1 MSHET
6 NKKCTVCN
14 ERFVFKDLEKILGE
28 DLQIC
33 INCLEEKMRKG
44 EIQSFGEKQYE
55 TIVRMLEEMPEEN
68 TGSEERSLMKVQEQ
82 NLDAELFVLQFGRDL
97 TSLARQGKL
106 TPVIGRK
113 KEIEETILILSRKF
127 KTNPLLLGEPGV
139 GKTAIIEGVSQ
150 RIADGTV
157 PEGLQNKRLI
167 ELNIGNLVAGTK
179 FRGEFEARLKK
190 IIEEVEQH
198 KNVILFLDEFH
209 TIAGAGGAEG
219 SVDAANILKPS
230 LARGNIQVI
239 GATTFDEYRMY
250 IQKDGALSRRM
261 INVQVEEPT
270 TEEAVEIISGLL
282 PIFEQHHG
290 VKFESNVVKKAVDLS
305 KRYLTERYLPDKAID
320 LIDETAANRKISQST
335 PSYDYK
341 KLEAEKINA
350 TELKNNL
357 ILDEKYE
364 EAKQQ
369 LIKEK
374 DLEAQIKKIK
384 EKAES
389 EKKKNSVVTIGHVT
403 SILEKK
409 TGIPVKDTDKE
420 DREKLKLM
428 DESLRKFVKG
438 QERAIELTT
447 LAIRRSK
454 LKLKDPNR
462 PIGAFLFLG
471 PTGVGKTELAKALA
485 HEMFG
490 DKKAMIRIDMSEF
503 AEKHSVSKL
512 IGSPPGYVGHEEG
525 GKLTNLLRRKPFSIV
540 LLDEVEK
547 AHPDVFNVMLQIF
560 EDGIITDNKG
570 KTVDAKNAVFIL
582 TSNLGSKLYS
592 TNQTNNLG
600 FSSKSEE
607 AQTKDLE
614 KKVIEFVR
622 KDGFFR
628 PEFLNRLDATVV
640 FNPLTDKAMKEIV
653 EKQAS
658 ELADRI
664 DKEGYK
670 LVFSDEALELLKKE
684 GYRPE
689 FGAREAKRKVEAV
702 TDLLANRILD
712 VEKEEYMVT
721 VENEQLIVK

>member
-1 MSHET
+1 M
-6 NKKCTVCN
+6 
-14 ERFVFKDLEKILGE
+14 
-28 DLQIC
+28 
-33 INCLEEKMRKG
+33 
-44 EIQSFGEKQYE
+44 
-55 TIVRMLEEMPEEN
+55 
-68 TGSEERSLMKVQEQ
+68 
-82 NLDAELFVLQFGRDL
+82 EL
-97 TSLARQGKL
+97 
-106 TPVIGRK
+106 
-113 KEIEETILILSRKF
+113 
-127 KTNPLLLGEPGV
+127 
-139 GKTAIIEGVSQ
+139 
-150 RIADGTV
+150 
-157 PEGLQNKRLI
+157 
-167 ELNIGNLVAGTK
+167 
-179 FRGEFEARLKK
+179 
-190 IIEEVEQH
+190 
-198 KNVILFLDEFH
+198 
-209 TIAGAGGAEG
+209 
-219 SVDAANILKPS
+219 
-230 LARGNIQVI
+230 
-239 GATTFDEYRMY
+239 
-250 IQKDGALSRRM
+250 
-261 INVQVEEPT
+261 
-270 TEEAVEIISGLL
+270 
-282 PIFEQHHG
+282 
-290 VKFESNVVKKAVDLS
+290 
-305 KRYLTERYLPDKAID
+305 
-320 LIDETAANRKISQST
+320 
-335 PSYDYK
+335 
-341 KLEAEKINA
+341 
-350 TELKNNL
+350 
-357 ILDEKYE
+357 
-364 EAKQQ
+364 
-369 LIKEK
+369 
-374 DLEAQIKKIK
+374 
-384 EKAES
+384 
-389 EKKKNSVVTIGHVT
+389 
-403 SILEKK
+403 
-409 TGIPVKDTDKE
+409 
-420 DREKLKLM
+420 
-428 DESLRKFVKG
+428 
-438 QERAIELTT
+438 
-447 LAIRRSK
+447 
-454 LKLKDPNR
+454 
-462 PIGAFLFLG
+462 FLFLG